1 MIPRIKPFE
10 LMLDEV
16 IENQIDY
23 WIESKQREPE
33 QEDFDFGE
41 EECQ

>member
-1 MIPRIKPFE
+1 MGPTKPLE
-10 LMLDEV
+10 MMVDEV

-23 WIESKQREPE
+23 WMESKLREKE

-41 EECQ
+41 DQ